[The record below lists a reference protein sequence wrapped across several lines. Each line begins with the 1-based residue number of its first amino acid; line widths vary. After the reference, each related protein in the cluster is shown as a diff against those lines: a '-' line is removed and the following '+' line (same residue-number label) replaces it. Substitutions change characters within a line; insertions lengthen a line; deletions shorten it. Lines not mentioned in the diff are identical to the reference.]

1 MIFSTLA
8 NDYEGEEVRERF
20 LGNFLL
26 FGCLGLNVLK
36 KLVVTSADEITTRTP
51 TTIVDQHKKL
61 TTESCRNE
69 EEESLDDV
77 LFELTVVSNDGSSG
91 EVTFSQVIKQYLTL
105 STRIDNL
112 TQVLAL
118 TVGIVNLKL
127 KKKNY
132 NLINL
137 ILKCKNVSF

>member
-1 MIFSTLA
+1 M
-8 NDYEGEEVRERF
+8 RERF

-36 KLVVTSADEITTRTP
+36 KLVVTSADEMAP

-61 TTESCRNE
+61 ATESGRNE

-118 TVGIVNLKL
+118 TVGIVN
-127 KKKNY
+127 KN
-132 NLINL
+132 
-137 ILKCKNVSF
+137 